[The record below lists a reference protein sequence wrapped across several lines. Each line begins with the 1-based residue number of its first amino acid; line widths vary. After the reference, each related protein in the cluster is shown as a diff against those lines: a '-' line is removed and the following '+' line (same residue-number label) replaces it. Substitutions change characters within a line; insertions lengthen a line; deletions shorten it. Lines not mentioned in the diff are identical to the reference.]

1 LSHPGR
7 IFVGFV
13 LAWIV
18 LDQSA
23 HRLGSDRGEAGLAV
37 AALTLVVL
45 FALEWAFFATP
56 PRVARRSLGLVAP
69 DRRAAL
75 GAVGLSALLLLFHP
89 AWAAA
94 TGTPLALRVDALAL
108 VPGLLAQ
115 GGVAEETLFRG
126 YLFRHVRADH
136 AFWPAAFLSMLPFT
150 AVHLPLF
157 FTQGV
162 AVALVATLLALVV
175 SFPLAALFEWG
186 RNSIA
191 GPALLHFVIQ
201 GSIKVLDLPADRRM
215 PTALAWMAAC
225 ATVPWLVFAL
235 WRPGSAVRA
244 ETGS

>member
-1 LSHPGR
+1 MSRPGR

-13 LAWIV
+13 LGWIV

-23 HRLGSDRGEAGLAV
+23 QRLGSVRGEAGLAV
-37 AALTLVVL
+37 AAFTLVAL
-45 FALEWAFFATP
+45 FVLEWAFFATP

-69 DRRAAL
+69 GRRAAL
-75 GAVGLSALLLLFHP
+75 GAVGLSALLLAFFPVH
-89 AWAAA
+89 AAA
-94 TGTPLALRVDALAL
+94 TGLPLAFRPDALAL

-115 GGVAEETLFRG
+115 GGIAEETLFRG
-126 YLFRHVRADH
+126 FLFRHVRADH

-157 FTQGV
+157 FTQGF
-162 AVALVATLLALVV
+162 AVGLASTLLALVL

-191 GPALLHFVIQ
+191 GPALVHFVIQ
-201 GSIKVLDLPADRRM
+201 GSIKVLDLPPERM
-215 PTALAWMAAC
+215 MPMALAWMAAC

-235 WRPGSAVRA
+235 WRPGANREEA
-244 ETGS
+244 TA